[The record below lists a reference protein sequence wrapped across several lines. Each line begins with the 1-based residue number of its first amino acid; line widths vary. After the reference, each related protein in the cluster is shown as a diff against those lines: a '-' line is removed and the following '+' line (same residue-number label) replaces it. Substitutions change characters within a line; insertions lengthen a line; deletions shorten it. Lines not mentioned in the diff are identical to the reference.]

1 MPSPTEPAPPEPS
14 PTGPVPDDRGYTLLE
29 LLIVVVILGLALT
42 LAANA
47 APWRR
52 IGRDP
57 ATAAATLAGALRTAR
72 AVAIATGRPATFAIE
87 PADGRWVAPT
97 AAGRLPRGIAIAFHG
112 PVARGWGR
120 IVFSP
125 DGSATGGQMLL
136 ARGAARAGV
145 AVDWLT
151 GRISTDAAA
160 R

>member
-1 MPSPTEPAPPEPS
+1 MPSPTEPAA
-14 PTGPVPDDRGYTLLE
+14 DDRGYTLLE
-29 LLIVVVILGLALT
+29 LLVVVVILGLALT

-52 IGRDP
+52 IGHDP

-72 AVAIATGRPATFAIE
+72 AVAITTGRRTTFAIE
-87 PADGRWVAPT
+87 PADGRWVGPT
-97 AAGRLPRGIAIAFHG
+97 EGGSLPRGLAIAFHG

-125 DGSATGGQMLL
+125 NGSATGGQILL
-136 ARGAARAGV
+136 SRGAAQARV

-151 GRISTDAAA
+151 GRISTDAPA

>member
-1 MPSPTEPAPPEPS
+1 MPSPTEPAPTEPA
-14 PTGPVPDDRGYTLLE
+14 PDDRGYTLLE
-29 LLIVVVILGLALT
+29 LLVVVVILGLALT

-52 IGRDP
+52 IGQGP

-87 PADGRWVAPT
+87 PADGRWVGPT
-97 AAGRLPRGIAIAFHG
+97 ASGRLPRGLAIAFHG

-125 DGSATGGQMLL
+125 DGSATGGQVLL
-136 ARGAARAGV
+136 ARGAARALV

-151 GRISTDAAA
+151 GRISTDVPA